1 MGGGGGLW
9 RPGRLTRGA
18 AGEKVGAAVGGAK
31 LKPTRI
37 LCAVFGECPRALH
50 DENEAALPRNGADEG
65 LKG

>member
-1 MGGGGGLW
+1 MGGGRSLE
-9 RPGRLTRGA
+9 TREADEGSSRRK
-18 AGEKVGAAVGGAK
+18 GWGAVGGAK